1 MTAIHPLV
9 APLKDTLIVSCQAYP
24 GEPMRDPRTMAQVA
38 AAVEIGGASAVR
50 AQGLEDI
57 RQVKAAVKVPV
68 IGIWKD
74 GKEGVFITPTFE
86 HCKAVLEAGAD
97 ILALDG
103 TLRERP
109 DGLTFAE
116 TVRRVREISDA
127 AIMADCDSVDSA
139 LAAAEAGADIIG
151 TTLAGYTG
159 AREKTVGPDL
169 ELLTTLVEKLPGR
182 AVVAEGRI
190 HTPVQAR
197 AAADTG
203 AFAVV
208 VGTGITHPT
217 SITGWFREALAN

>member
-1 MTAIHPLV
+1 
-9 APLKDTLIVSCQAYP
+9 
-24 GEPMRDPRTMAQVA
+24 
-38 AAVEIGGASAVR
+38 
-50 AQGLEDI
+50 
-57 RQVKAAVKVPV
+57 
-68 IGIWKD
+68 
-74 GKEGVFITPTFE
+74 
-86 HCKAVLEAGAD
+86 
-97 ILALDG
+97 
-103 TLRERP
+103 
-109 DGLTFAE
+109 
-116 TVRRVREISDA
+116 
-127 AIMADCDSVDSA
+127 
-139 LAAAEAGADIIG
+139 
-151 TTLAGYTG
+151 YTG